1 MPQNQSF
8 ASVNVHECSWAD
20 AEFEMTVPNGPKISL
35 VDFEA
40 AKWARKLERGMT
52 KGVSGGRPMKRT
64 RGDASYEASLTAS
77 RGGWMIIVDAI
88 AELAKALGRVRG
100 DRIIIGGIEFDIL
113 VQHAPLGDSNIYQ
126 AKLTGCSYD
135 GDSSDMKQG
144 NEADM
149 IEITVNPI
157 EIATKLASETE
168 WKVIA

>member
-1 MPQNQSF
+1 
-8 ASVNVHECSWAD
+8 
-20 AEFEMTVPNGPKISL
+20 
-35 VDFEA
+35 
-40 AKWARKLERGMT
+40 
-52 KGVSGGRPMKRT
+52 MKRT

-168 WKVIA
+168 WKVIG